1 MRKLSIENYKGY
13 GWGMF
18 IGDKLITN
26 IPMGD
31 KVTKTDLDIKAAK
44 KDRRRGLAQG
54 VTASPVHGRPDH
66 PQGKTKMTNGKK

>member
-1 MRKLSIENYKGY
+1 
-13 GWGMF
+13 MF

-26 IPMGD
+26 IPLGD

-54 VTASPVHGRPDH
+54 VTAAPVPGRPDH
-66 PQGKTKMTNGKK
+66 PLGSTVMTFGKYC